1 VLGAGFGV
9 TGLGLLVPV
18 PISPSDLRKSL
29 REERRGERGEGET
42 YHALQI
48 ADQHPRQRLA
58 GLVAVADILER
69 FCGVLAADVQE
80 DFFAAAGVD

>member
-1 VLGAGFGV
+1 MLGAGFGV
-9 TGLGLLVPV
+9 AGLGLLDPV
-18 PISPSDLRKSL
+18 PISPFPDLRKASGKKGGGK
-29 REERRGERGEGET
+29 RGET

-48 ADQHPRQRLA
+48 PDQHPRQRLA